1 MIKEIFRLYSDIISP
16 ITHFL
21 GKTLFGSQFACRF
34 QPSCS
39 EYSRQAFQHYGIIR
53 GAKLSLQRIVR
64 CHPFSVG
71 GYDPI
76 PDKIK

>member
-1 MIKEIFRLYSDIISP
+1 MIKALFRFYSDVISP

-21 GKTLFGSQFACRF
+21 GKTLFGPHFACRF

-39 EYSRQAFQHYGIIR
+39 EYSRQAVERYGIIR
-53 GAKLSLQRIVR
+53 GVKLSLQRIVR

-71 GYDPI
+71 GFDPI